1 MWNKIYR
8 KIRNLNKK
16 MNYSIGYIIMALG
29 IFILVIYIPSW
40 LWMVLLGLS
49 VIMIGYYINA
59 YFK

>member
-8 KIRNLNKK
+8 KIRSLNKK
-16 MNYSIGYIIMALG
+16 LNYSIGYIIMALG

-40 LWMVLLGLS
+40 LWMVLLGLT